1 MENIPPLS
9 ELIMVFKRHFAK
21 FSIIIIFGM
30 IASVIYAL
38 TQPRVYETTAM
49 VQILQPAV
57 PAAHGASTAT
67 GATLQRLQ
75 IAEQRLMARDNLL
88 QVIEKYNLYPGLSL
102 SEKILRFRLATQ
114 LEKIQDPALR
124 WRSDV
129 SPTALM
135 IRVSDGDPE
144 MAAKIA
150 NEFVRI
156 LLAHSREI
164 SAAKVSEALGFFEGE
179 KTRVGNEIAALDMK
193 IASFK
198 QKNAATMPVGLADLR
213 AELVILNTSIL
224 ESKRNIVSLRSEL
237 ANVRNVDNVRNMA
250 ANNRLQRLE
259 EQFALLDSKR
269 QEIQTQL
276 ALGPEVAREFVALTR
291 KLRQLT
297 EQYDIINT
305 RRAEAEMDQ
314 MLEASRQSAGFE
326 VLEKALAPPYP
337 ISPNRKKI
345 TLMGIMLSIAVG
357 LGLMTFLE
365 LWKPVVRNSSQLSRR
380 LGIQPVIAIPT
391 LQAPRYSIFQRIRMF
406 LTNRKTKRA

>member
-1 MENIPPLS
+1 MEKIPPLS

>member
-1 MENIPPLS
+1 
-9 ELIMVFKRHFAK
+9 
-21 FSIIIIFGM
+21 
-30 IASVIYAL
+30 
-38 TQPRVYETTAM
+38 
-49 VQILQPAV
+49 
-57 PAAHGASTAT
+57 
-67 GATLQRLQ
+67 
-75 IAEQRLMARDNLL
+75 
-88 QVIEKYNLYPGLSL
+88 
-102 SEKILRFRLATQ
+102 
-114 LEKIQDPALR
+114 
-124 WRSDV
+124 
-129 SPTALM
+129 
-135 IRVSDGDPE
+135 
-144 MAAKIA
+144 
-150 NEFVRI
+150 
-156 LLAHSREI
+156 
-164 SAAKVSEALGFFEGE
+164 
-179 KTRVGNEIAALDMK
+179 
-193 IASFK
+193 
-198 QKNAATMPVGLADLR
+198 
-213 AELVILNTSIL
+213 
-224 ESKRNIVSLRSEL
+224 
-237 ANVRNVDNVRNMA
+237 MA

>member
-1 MENIPPLS
+1 MEKIPPLS

-198 QKNAATMPVGLADLR
+198 QENAATMPVGLADLR

-326 VLEKALAPPYP
+326 VLETALAPPYP

>member
-1 MENIPPLS
+1 LEKIPPLS

-135 IRVSDGDPE
+135 IRVSYGDPE

-164 SAAKVSEALGFFEGE
+164 SAAKASEALGFFEGE